1 MSLRV
6 FHLVFIAVSV
16 ALSAFVAAWG
26 VREWRASGS
35 ASALGLA
42 VVFFASGVGLIASGV
57 HAGRKFPELQLT
69 LIPQYIHRGV
79 ARPSSSSSTWPP
91 RLVPHSPRPPP
102 SVLVTRA

>member
-42 VVFFASGVGLIASGV
+42 IVFFACGVALIVYGV
-57 HAGRKFPELQLT
+57 HAVRKFRELE
-69 LIPQYIHRGV
+69 
-79 ARPSSSSSTWPP
+79 
-91 RLVPHSPRPPP
+91 
-102 SVLVTRA
+102 